1 MRTMK
6 IALTAAAVLA
16 LGFTAACNKKPAD
29 SAAASDATPAAS
41 TADSAASSA
50 MSAASTADSSASA
63 ASSAAS
69 TADSA
74 AKK

>member
-16 LGFTAACNKKPAD
+16 LGFTAACG
-29 SAAASDATPAAS
+29 ATPAAS
-41 TADSAASSA
+41 AADTSAMAPAASAADTA
-50 MSAASTADSSASA
+50 AATPAAAESAASTE
-63 ASSAAS
+63 
-69 TADSA
+69 

>member
-16 LGFTAACNKKPAD
+16 LGFTAACGKKAD
-29 SAAASDATPAAS
+29 SAAAGDATPAAS
-41 TADSAASSA
+41 AADTSAMAPAASAADTAAATPAAADSAAS
-50 MSAASTADSSASA
+50 TE
-63 ASSAAS
+63 
-69 TADSA
+69 

>member
-16 LGFTAACNKKPAD
+16 LGFTAACGKKAE
-29 SAAASDATPAAS
+29 SATGDATPAAS
-41 TADSAASSA
+41 AADTSAMAPAASAADTA
-50 MSAASTADSSASA
+50 AATPAAAESAASTE
-63 ASSAAS
+63 
-69 TADSA
+69 